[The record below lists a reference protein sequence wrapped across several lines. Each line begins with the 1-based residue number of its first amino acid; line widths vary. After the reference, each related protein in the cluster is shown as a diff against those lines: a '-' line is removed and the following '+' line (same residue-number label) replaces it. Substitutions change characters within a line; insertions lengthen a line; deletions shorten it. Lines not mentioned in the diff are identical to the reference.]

1 MALTLHRLY
10 ENTWY
15 LYEMNIIAGRR
26 GMDNVVQW
34 VHTLEDV
41 ETGEFIHGGELI
53 FTTGIAQTEQDPH
66 WLIHFTKEICSRE
79 ASGIVVNTGPYIKE
93 IPREVIDYCNEIG
106 FPLLQIPWKTRI
118 VDITRDFCNR
128 IFEDEKLEEDVSA
141 IFERLLFHPEEAES
155 YRAELEQKQFHTEGM
170 FCLIGIQILWE
181 EENTLKMHMLKKRML
196 RKISRISGKY
206 VCFFRDEL
214 CFLILNDI
222 PKEEIQDLIS
232 RLGDMEIEEN
242 YRIHIAAGPLEASY
256 GELSC
261 NFRKVS
267 NLLRI
272 IKNKGK
278 SPLYYDE
285 MGMQKL
291 ILAVD
296 DPKILSLFVEKTLG
310 ALIRYDEENHTEL
323 MKLLKTYLDLNCS
336 VQRVADSFYVHRN
349 TVNYQLGKIKK
360 ILDCDLETMKS
371 KFEIMLALQI
381 MEVL

>member
-1 MALTLHRLY
+1 M
-10 ENTWY
+10 EN
-15 LYEMNIIAGRR
+15 
-26 GMDNVVQW
+26 
-34 VHTLEDV
+34 
-41 ETGEFIHGGELI
+41 
-53 FTTGIAQTEQDPH
+53 
-66 WLIHFTKEICSRE
+66 
-79 ASGIVVNTGPYIKE
+79 
-93 IPREVIDYCNEIG
+93 
-106 FPLLQIPWKTRI
+106 
-118 VDITRDFCNR
+118 
-128 IFEDEKLEEDVSA
+128 
-141 IFERLLFHPEEAES
+141 
-155 YRAELEQKQFHTEGM
+155 
-170 FCLIGIQILWE
+170 
-181 EENTLKMHMLKKRML
+181 
-196 RKISRISGKY
+196 
-206 VCFFRDEL
+206 
-214 CFLILNDI
+214 
-222 PKEEIQDLIS
+222 
-232 RLGDMEIEEN
+232 
-242 YRIHIAAGPLEASY
+242 
-256 GELSC
+256 C